1 MKANLEN
8 TTVKDIAYFIN
19 TACLRA
25 DSGTSLEKLADMLC
39 VSDRHKVY
47 LENENQQ
54 LCGVLQAK
62 QIARKI
68 LELSRKKA
76 DEQEMLPAIAYV
88 LNFYRGA
95 DFAESPV
102 TVESGMHLKQ
112 VLALMDENHIREIA
126 VVDAEQHLIG
136 TLEAKNILAHYLHAK
151 AEASL

>member
-8 TTVKDIAYFIN
+8 TTVKDITYLIN
-19 TACLRA
+19 TSCLRA
-25 DSGTSLEKLADMLC
+25 DSKTSLEKLADLLC
-39 VSDRHKVY
+39 VSDRYKVY
-47 LENENQQ
+47 LEDKNQQ
-54 LCGVLQAK
+54 LCGVIQAK

-88 LNFYRGA
+88 LNFHCGG
-95 DFAESPV
+95 DLAETPV
-102 TVESGMHLKQ
+102 TVLSGTRLKQ
-112 VLALMDENHIREIA
+112 VLELMDQNHIREIA
-126 VVDAEQHLIG
+126 VVDAGQHLLG

>member
-8 TTVKDIAYFIN
+8 TTVKDIAYLIN
-19 TACLRA
+19 TSCLRA

-39 VSDRHKVY
+39 VSDRYKVY
-47 LENENQQ
+47 LEDKNQH

-68 LELSRKKA
+68 LELSRKKS

-88 LNFYRGA
+88 LNFHCGK
-95 DFAESPV
+95 DLAEQPV
-102 TVESGMHLKQ
+102 TVRANSNLKH
-112 VLALMDENHIREIA
+112 VLELMDQNHIREIA
-126 VVDAEQHLIG
+126 VVDDDQHLLG